1 MVDLRI
7 MQFYA
12 TKGTNMNFIT
22 TLLALFKKT
31 PTTPAETPPEEI
43 DYLGFP
49 TAETA
54 DLMRYL
60 EQYNYAVGTA
70 TNGDKTA
77 HVEVK
82 MYLDLKNYHK
92 NIDSRSVV
100 VRARIDNGAHKLPYV
115 CYLTISASR
124 QWDTPLEYTK
134 TYIDLHCSML
144 SAVGESS
151 IIPDDE
157 KILITQALHDLK
169 KGQRDERFD

>member
-1 MVDLRI
+1 

-70 TNGDKTA
+70 TDGIKTA

-82 MYLDLKNYHK
+82 MYLDSKNYHK
-92 NIDSRSVV
+92 SIDSRSVA
-100 VRARIDNGAHKLPYV
+100 VRARIDNGMHKQPYV
-115 CYLTISASR
+115 CYLAISTFR
-124 QWDTPLEYTK
+124 EWDTPLEYTK

-144 SAVGESS
+144 SAVAKSS

-157 KILITQALHDLK
+157 KMLIRYALHDLK
-169 KGQRDERFD
+169 KGRRDERFD